1 MVLFSVAKF
10 MFSYF
15 NKKKKDE
22 YVFTLKSFSA
32 SCFTFD
38 GEGKLG
44 VSSQESKL
52 GWDLLQNQAPGL
64 TINVFPLGC
73 LCGYVTR
80 TGWEARPLSC
90 PHAVPIAFP

>member
-22 YVFTLKSFSA
+22 YVFTLKSFSS

-44 VSSQESKL
+44 VSS
-52 GWDLLQNQAPGL
+52 
-64 TINVFPLGC
+64 
-73 LCGYVTR
+73 
-80 TGWEARPLSC
+80 
-90 PHAVPIAFP
+90 